1 MFIIDQFLSFLRLIP
16 TRMKSRAKQKNQ
28 SVRKMNKKK
37 NWKQR
42 ENNKKKSAFKSE
54 YENNNQIGIV
64 TELQLAPPCFM

>member
-16 TRMKSRAKQKNQ
+16 TRMKSRAKQKKPICAKNEQ
-28 SVRKMNKKK
+28 KNGNKE
-37 NWKQR
+37 R
-42 ENNKKKSAFKSE
+42 TTKKKSAFKSE